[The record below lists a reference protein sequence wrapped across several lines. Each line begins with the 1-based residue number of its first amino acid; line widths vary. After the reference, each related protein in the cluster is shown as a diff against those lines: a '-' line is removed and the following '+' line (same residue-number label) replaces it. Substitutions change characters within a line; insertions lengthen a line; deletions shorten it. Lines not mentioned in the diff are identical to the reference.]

1 MQVILIAPIAIKVA
15 FMTFMGKQGRNQMSL
30 GGAKPLSVIWVY
42 LNALSVLKNTD
53 FIVLSAL
60 G

>member
-1 MQVILIAPIAIKVA
+1 
-15 FMTFMGKQGRNQMSL
+15 MSL